1 MNEAFG
7 EGMPRLQP
15 VIPLQRPVF
24 RYGIV
29 FACLPGRY
37 LFIFKNDIMKKK
49 AAEQASGE
57 YRQRKKKPVDI
68 LDPDKGTTTRNPLHG
83 DLSES
88 PEKENKAVRDDE
100 KNKKAKH

>member
-1 MNEAFG
+1 MQ
-7 EGMPRLQP
+7 LK
-15 VIPLQRPVF
+15 L
-24 RYGIV
+24 
-29 FACLPGRY
+29 
-37 LFIFKNDIMKKK
+37 KKK
-49 AAEQASGE
+49 EEEHASGE
-57 YRQRKKKPVDI
+57 YRQKKKKPVDI